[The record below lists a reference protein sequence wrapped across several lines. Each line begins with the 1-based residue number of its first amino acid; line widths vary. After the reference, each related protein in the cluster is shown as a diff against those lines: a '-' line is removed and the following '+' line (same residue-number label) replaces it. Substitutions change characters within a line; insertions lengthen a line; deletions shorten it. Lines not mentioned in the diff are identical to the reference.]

1 MKKYILQRIIIAIV
15 TVFVVITLTFFLMH
29 MIPGTPFSTGNDNIT
44 PEALAALEANYGLDK
59 PLVEQYLIYLKNILH
74 GNFGTSISF
83 PNQSVTDIIKK
94 AFPVSLDLGL
104 RALVFAVFT
113 GILLGVGAALNHNKG
128 LDRFSSVI
136 AIIGISVPSFVL
148 GTLMQCLFGLWISSW
163 IKETFHTSFQL
174 FPISRWE
181 SFRYT
186 ILPTFTLGMGSIAT
200 ITRLMRSSMLDVIGQ
215 DYIKTA
221 KSKGISNAAV
231 TWKHEVRNA
240 LMPVVT
246 VVGRMVGSICTG
258 SFVIESLFAIPGLGK
273 YYVNSVSARD
283 YTLTMGLTIFYSI
296 FVVAS
301 TLVVDIIYCVIDP
314 RVRLSGSRR

>member
-1 MKKYILQRIIIAIV
+1 MRKYILQRIIIAVI

-29 MIPGTPFSTGNDNIT
+29 MIPGTPFTTGNDNIT
-44 PEALAALEANYGLDK
+44 PEALAALEANYGLDQ
-59 PLVEQYLIYLKNILH
+59 PLGKQYIIYLNNILH
-74 GNFGTSISF
+74 GDFGTSISYS
-83 PNQSVTDIIKK
+83 NQSVTDIIKT

-104 RALVFAVFT
+104 RSLVFAVVA
-113 GILLGVGAALNHNKG
+113 GILLGVGAALHHNKG
-128 LDRFSSVI
+128 LDRFSSVV

-148 GTLMQCLFGLWISSW
+148 GTLVQCVFGLWLSSW
-163 IKETFHTSFQL
+163 FKEVFHTSYQL

-186 ILPTFTLGMGSIAT
+186 LLPTFTLGMGSIAT

-221 KSKGISNAAV
+221 KSKGISNASV
-231 TWKHEVRNA
+231 VWKHEVRNA

-246 VVGRMVGSICTG
+246 VVGRMVGTICTG

-273 YYVNSVSARD
+273 YYVNSVASRD
-283 YTLTMGLTIFYSI
+283 YTLTMGLTIFYAI
-296 FVVAS
+296 FVVVS
-301 TLVVDIIYCVIDP
+301 TLIVDIVYCLIDP
-314 RVRLSGSRR
+314 RVRLSGSGR

>member
-1 MKKYILQRIIIAIV
+1 MKKYILQRIIIAII

-29 MIPGTPFSTGNDNIT
+29 SIPGTPFTTGNDNMT
-44 PEALAALEANYGLDK
+44 PEALAALEANYGLDR
-59 PLVEQYLIYLKNILH
+59 PLEEQYMIYLKNILH
-74 GNFGTSISF
+74 GNFGTSISYS
-83 PNQSVTDIIKK
+83 NKSVTDIIKT

-104 RALVFAVFT
+104 RALVFAVT
-113 GILLGVGAALNHNKG
+113 AGILLGVGAALHHNKA

-148 GTLMQCLFGLWISSW
+148 GTLVQCVFGLWFSSW
-163 IKETFHTSFQL
+163 IKEVFHTSYQL

-231 TWKHEVRNA
+231 VWKHEVRNA
-240 LMPVVT
+240 LIPVVT
-246 VVGRMVGSICTG
+246 VVGRMIGTICTG
-258 SFVIESLFAIPGLGK
+258 SFVIENLFAIPGLGK

-283 YTLTMGLTIFYSI
+283 YTLTMGLTIFYAI
-296 FVVAS
+296 FVVFS
-301 TLVVDIIYCVIDP
+301 TLIVDIVYCLIDP
-314 RVRLSGSRR
+314 RVRLSGARR